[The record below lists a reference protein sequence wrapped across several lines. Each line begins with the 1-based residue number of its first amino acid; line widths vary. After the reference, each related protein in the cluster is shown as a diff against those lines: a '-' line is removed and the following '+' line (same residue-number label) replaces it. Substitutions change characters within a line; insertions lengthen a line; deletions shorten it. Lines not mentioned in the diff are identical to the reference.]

1 MARGGARSGSGR
13 KRTDPALKLLGAAAI
28 APVTVP
34 GAAPKMTPPLHLS
47 DHEQLLFGTI
57 VELLE
62 ARGNASVN
70 WTDHVAL
77 LAVRLAQAQRLKAV
91 LEVEG
96 DTYQTKTSTGGLMIR
111 ARPEVAMM
119 SEAMRQVQSLLGEL
133 MLNPSAALKIAEGH
147 KKPAG
152 DFDDF

>member
-1 MARGGARSGSGR
+1 MARGGARSGAGR
-13 KRTDPALKLLGAAAI
+13 KRADPALKLLGAAAI
-28 APVTVP
+28 APVP
-34 GAAPKMTPPLHLS
+34 AGGEPKMTPPFHLS
-47 DHEQLLFGTI
+47 DLEQLLFGSI
-57 VELLE
+57 AELLE

-77 LAVRLAQAQRLKAV
+77 LAQRLAQVQRLKAV
-91 LEVEG
+91 LEMEG

-152 DFDDF
+152 DFDEF